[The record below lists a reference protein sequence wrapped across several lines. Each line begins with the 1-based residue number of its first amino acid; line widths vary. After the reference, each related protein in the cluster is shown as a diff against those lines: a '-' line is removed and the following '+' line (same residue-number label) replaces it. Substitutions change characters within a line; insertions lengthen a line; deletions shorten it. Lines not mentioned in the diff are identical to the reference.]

1 MSFRTVAAWP
11 ALVLLLTL
19 GLIGQVLAQP
29 RQGSSDVSYQADI
42 TFTLETG
49 IADGKMV
56 FIGRAG
62 SILGVVNP
70 QLNIPENSVV
80 QINLVNGDGAV
91 HDIAVPDLGIKSD
104 NITGQGSSTSI
115 VFRVG
120 ESGIIKYICSLPG
133 HEAAG
138 MVGELVVG
146 EQAPLAESDVPL
158 LSQDPNAV
166 GDPVGAREPLHL
178 TVDLETTEVIG
189 QLADGSTY
197 GFWTFNDQVPG
208 PLIRARVNDTI
219 TINMANAANSA
230 HIHSIDLHAVNGPGG
245 GAAVTQAAPGQTKSF
260 SFKALR
266 PGLYVY
272 HCATPMVAQHITNG
286 MYGLILI
293 EPEGGLAAVD
303 KEFYVMQGELYT
315 SSPHGTLGH
324 QHFSMDNMLNEQA
337 QHFLF
342 NGHTNA
348 LTQVHRM
355 EAEVGD
361 TVRIYFGVGGPN
373 ASASFHVIGEIFD
386 RVYQEGSLSNP
397 PLLDV
402 STIIVPAG
410 GASLVEFQLDYP
422 GRYTLVDHALSRAEK
437 GLVGFLHVTGPEDPE
452 VFQSLESSSAAP

>member
-1 MSFRTVAAWP
+1 
-11 ALVLLLTL
+11 
-19 GLIGQVLAQP
+19 
-29 RQGSSDVSYQADI
+29 

-178 TVDLETTEVIG
+178 TVDLDTTE
-189 QLADGSTY
+189 
-197 GFWTFNDQVPG
+197 
-208 PLIRARVNDTI
+208 
-219 TINMANAANSA
+219 
-230 HIHSIDLHAVNGPGG
+230 
-245 GAAVTQAAPGQTKSF
+245 
-260 SFKALR
+260 
-266 PGLYVY
+266 
-272 HCATPMVAQHITNG
+272 
-286 MYGLILI
+286 
-293 EPEGGLAAVD
+293 
-303 KEFYVMQGELYT
+303 
-315 SSPHGTLGH
+315 
-324 QHFSMDNMLNEQA
+324 
-337 QHFLF
+337 
-342 NGHTNA
+342 
-348 LTQVHRM
+348 
-355 EAEVGD
+355 
-361 TVRIYFGVGGPN
+361 
-373 ASASFHVIGEIFD
+373 
-386 RVYQEGSLSNP
+386 
-397 PLLDV
+397 
-402 STIIVPAG
+402 
-410 GASLVEFQLDYP
+410 
-422 GRYTLVDHALSRAEK
+422 
-437 GLVGFLHVTGPEDPE
+437 
-452 VFQSLESSSAAP
+452 